1 MSSRTDTDP
10 GSLEKASSDD
20 GREEEAPKQNA
31 AEAKSNRGSFVP
43 AGQGPVLL
51 GQECF
56 EQEVLGVEQPLCV
69 ELSFLGRG
77 RLHRLQS
84 HAQFR
89 SI

>member
-1 MSSRTDTDP
+1 MLSSRTDTGP
-10 GSLEKASSDD
+10 GVRG
-20 GREEEAPKQNA
+20 GRSWRPSKNA
-31 AEAKSNRGSFVP
+31 AEANSTGGSFVP

-56 EQEVLGVEQPLCV
+56 EQEVLGVEQPLCG
-69 ELSFLGRG
+69 ELSSPRRG
-77 RLHRLQS
+77 RLHRLQP